1 MSTKRKVLI
10 IFVLACILLIPST
23 VALAKKQ
30 PVYFNPQ
37 LGIDTYVTSNDEV
50 VIRASW
56 YACSK
61 GLVNDYIDSVTL
73 LFYVN
78 GTELKNIR
86 ENNEHY
92 WSTPTE
98 YSDGSGSV
106 CLWDVDKL
114 WVAHWEYSLGKLEP
128 GDYRVWTHQSHA
140 FPVIDG
146 VDFVEPFGELD
157 VYDYVKIYDPVTIHV
172 VP

>member
-1 MSTKRKVLI
+1 MSSKKKALV

-23 VALAKKQ
+23 VVLAKKE
-30 PVYFNPQ
+30 PVYFEPQ
-37 LGIDTYVTSNDEV
+37 LGYDTYVTSGDEV

-56 YACSK
+56 YACSE

-86 ENNEHY
+86 ERNKSY
-92 WSTPTE
+92 WSVPSE
-98 YSDGSGSV
+98 YDDGSGFV

-128 GDYRVWTHQSHA
+128 GEYRVWTHQSHA

-157 VYDYVKIYDPVTIHV
+157 VHDYVKVYDPVTIHV
-172 VP
+172 LP